1 MLPCARCAGSRG
13 VRVSDFQID
22 AGNTAWMLAASALV
36 LFMTPGLAFFYG
48 GLTRSK
54 NVVGTI
60 MHSFITIGVVGVLWV
75 VVGYSLAF
83 GPDQGLGLIGN
94 LEHFG
99 LNGVGVDSG
108 SGGVPDLLFMAFQM
122 MFAIITPALITG
134 AFAERARFGPFLLFI
149 ALWSLVVYAPIAHWV
164 FAENGWLNHFS
175 GAGVPEDVGINGLDF
190 AGGLAIHVNAGV
202 AALAAVF
209 VFGKRRGYGVEPMEP
224 HDITMVVLGAAMLW
238 FGWFGFNAGSAVGA
252 TGQAVY
258 AFVNTNVAAAMAALT
273 WTLISWKVSGKPS
286 VVGAASGAV
295 AGLVAVTPASGYV
308 EPMEAL
314 AIGFGAGLFCYFAV
328 RFRQY
333 LHFDDSLD
341 VVAVHGVGGLW
352 GALATGL
359 FAVSLGGTLAPEF
372 REGLIHGEW
381 RLIWDQVVGI
391 GAVSAYSFIVT
402 FIILKVLDLT
412 MGVRVNQEDE
422 EVGLDV
428 TQHGE
433 RAYQSDEAGIAIP
446 VGIIEPEPAAEQEP
460 EIGRSES

>member
-1 MLPCARCAGSRG
+1 M
-13 VRVSDFQID
+13 SDFQID

-36 LFMTPGLAFFYG
+36 LLMTPGLAFFYG

-54 NVVGTI
+54 NVAGTI
-60 MHSFITIGVVGVLWV
+60 MQSFITIGVVGVLWAV
-75 VVGYSLAF
+75 LGYSLAF

-99 LNGVGVDSG
+99 LNNVGVDSG

-149 ALWSLVVYAPIAHWV
+149 ALWSLIVYAPIAHWV
-164 FAENGWLNHFS
+164 FGVNGWLNTFS
-175 GAGVPEDVGINGLDF
+175 GDGVPADIGINGLDF

-202 AALAAVF
+202 AALAAVL
-209 VFGKRRGYGVEPMEP
+209 VFGRRRGFGVQKMEP
-224 HDITMVVLGAAMLW
+224 HHIPMVVLGAALLW

-258 AFVNTNVAAAMAALT
+258 AFVNTNVAAAAAALT
-273 WTLISWKVSGKPS
+273 WTLISWKCCGGKPS
-286 VVGAASGAV
+286 VVGAATGAV

-314 AIGFGAGLFCYFAV
+314 AIGFGAGVLCYFAV
-328 RFRQY
+328 LLRQR
-333 LHFDDSLD
+333 LRFDDSLD

-352 GALATGL
+352 GAIGTGIFATATVG
-359 FAVSLGGTLAPEF
+359 APEF

-381 RLIWDQVVGI
+381 RLLWDQLIGI
-391 GAVSAYSFIVT
+391 GAVSGYSFIVT
-402 FIILKVLDLT
+402 FGILKILDMT
-412 MGVRVNQEDE
+412 IGVRVSEDDE
-422 EVGLDV
+422 EAGLDLS
-428 TQHGE
+428 QHGE
-433 RAYQSDEAGIAIP
+433 RAYQADEAGGSS
-446 VGIIEPEPAAEQEP
+446 VGASHEE
-460 EIGRSES
+460 G

>member
-1 MLPCARCAGSRG
+1 MLPCAPCAGPRG

-94 LEHFG
+94 LDHFG
-99 LNGVGVDSG
+99 LRGVGVDSG
-108 SGGVPDLLFMAFQM
+108 AGGVPDLLFMAFQM

-149 ALWSLVVYAPIAHWV
+149 ALWSLIVYAPIAHWV
-164 FAENGWLNHFS
+164 FGVNGWLNTFS
-175 GAGVPEDVGINGLDF
+175 GEGVPPDIGINGLDF

-252 TGQAVY
+252 SGQAVY

-328 RFRQY
+328 RLRQY

-352 GALATGL
+352 GAIGTGL
-359 FAVSLGGTLAPEF
+359 FATAVVGAPEF

-381 RLIWDQVVGI
+381 RLLWDQVVGI

-402 FIILKVLDLT
+402 YIILKVLDLT
-412 MGVRVNQEDE
+412 MGVRVNEEDE

-446 VGIIEPEPAAEQEP
+446 VGIIEPAPDAGEP

>member
-1 MLPCARCAGSRG
+1 MRPGRNGLRG
-13 VRVSDFQID
+13 DRVSDFQVD

-54 NVVGTI
+54 NVIGTI

-99 LNGVGVDSG
+99 LRGVGVDSG

-149 ALWSLVVYAPIAHWV
+149 ALWSLIVYAPIAHWV
-164 FAENGWLNHFS
+164 FGVNGWLNTFS
-175 GAGVPEDVGINGLDF
+175 GEGVPADIGINGLDF

-209 VFGKRRGYGVEPMEP
+209 VFGRRRGYGSEPMEP

-252 TGQAVY
+252 SGQAVY

-273 WTLISWKVSGKPS
+273 WTLVSWKVSGKPS

-328 RFRQY
+328 RFRERI
-333 LHFDDSLD
+333 HFDDSLD
-341 VVAVHGVGGLW
+341 VVAVHGVGGFW
-352 GALATGL
+352 GAIATGL
-359 FAVSLGGTLAPEF
+359 FATATVGAPEF

-381 RLIWDQVVGI
+381 RLLWDQLVGI
-391 GAVSAYSFIVT
+391 AAVSVYSFVVT
-402 FIILKVLDLT
+402 FIILKVLDMT
-412 MGVRVNQEDE
+412 MGVRVNEEDE
-422 EVGLDV
+422 EVGIDV

-446 VGIIEPEPAAEQEP
+446 VGIIEPAPPAGEQAAESGGQ
-460 EIGRSES
+460 S